1 MIPANSTSEI
11 ELFRETPVIC
21 KTHPAV
27 SGIVFEEEHANSKGN
42 GLGDC
47 RWHSTE

>member
-1 MIPANSTSEI
+1 MAAANSTFEI
-11 ELFRETPVIC
+11 ELFREPWVIRKTP
-21 KTHPAV
+21 PAV